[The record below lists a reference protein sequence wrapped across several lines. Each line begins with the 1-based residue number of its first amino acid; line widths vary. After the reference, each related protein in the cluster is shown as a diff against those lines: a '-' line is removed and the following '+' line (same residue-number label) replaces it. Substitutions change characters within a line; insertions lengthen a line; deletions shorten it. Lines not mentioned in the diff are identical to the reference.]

1 MRWGCLE
8 VSGGFLLLA
17 AFLYYMDTQGVVLWG
32 AAACALHEGGHYLA
46 IRLLGGRVT
55 GLRLTCVGA
64 EMRLSASAPNVRA
77 FRILTALAGP
87 AANLAAA
94 AAITRWGEG
103 MGEERYLLIGL
114 NLSLGLFNL
123 LPIAGLDGG
132 RILRTLLE
140 GSAWK
145 RSWGQGISLALA
157 LALGGAG
164 IWLLLQRGNPTL
176 LLTAGW
182 LGILSL
188 PEPERGGGRGGL
200 CRKPLQSPKKCDIL
214 PKSE

>member
-1 MRWGCLE
+1 MKWGCLE

-32 AAACALHEGGHYLA
+32 AAACALHEAGHYLA
-46 IRLLGGRVT
+46 IRLLGGRVA
-55 GLRLTCVGA
+55 GIRLTCVGA
-64 EMRLSASAPNVRA
+64 EMRLSANAPNGRM
-77 FRILTALAGP
+77 FRVLTALAGP

-94 AAITRWGEG
+94 AAITRWGDG
-103 MGEERYLLIGL
+103 LGEERYLLIGL

-123 LPIAGLDGG
+123 LPISGLDGG

-140 GSAWK
+140 GGDWK

-157 LALGGAG
+157 LGLGGAG
-164 IWLLLQRGNPTL
+164 IWLLLRRGNPTL
-176 LLTAGW
+176 LLTGGW

-188 PEPERGGGRGGL
+188 PEPCSGGRGEL
-200 CRKPLQSPKKCDIL
+200 RRKPLQSRKKCDML
-214 PKSE
+214 QKSE